1 MTEDLSGRTVLLT
14 GAPKGIGAA
23 TARGLGEAGAHVV
36 AHFGADEEGARDAVA
51 AIPDERKLLVE
62 ADLADPQAA
71 RRLWEAAVGWRG
83 RVDVLVNNAA
93 VMEETPLSAS
103 DDVWRHGWERSF
115 RVNVLAPAMLT
126 RAAVRHFLD
135 HGGGVVI
142 TVSSWVAQRGPGNEA
157 LIAYAASKAA
167 VKALTQTIA
176 RHHGK
181 DGILAYVVTPGVV
194 RTRLSERAAARTG
207 GEEAVTASL
216 AMGEWVPPEELAE
229 LIAFLASGRVRH
241 LTGAT
246 LDVNGATY
254 VR

>member
-14 GAPKGIGAA
+14 GASKGIGAA
-23 TARGLGEAGAHVV
+23 TARALGEAGAHVV

-51 AIPDERKLLVE
+51 RIPDERKLLVQ

-71 RRLWEAAVGWRG
+71 RRLWEAAIGWRG

-103 DDVWRHGWERSF
+103 DDEWRHGWEHSLQ
-115 RVNVLAPAMLT
+115 VNVLAPAMLT
-126 RAAVRHFLD
+126 RDAVRHFMD

-194 RTRLSERAAARTG
+194 RTRLSERAAARAG